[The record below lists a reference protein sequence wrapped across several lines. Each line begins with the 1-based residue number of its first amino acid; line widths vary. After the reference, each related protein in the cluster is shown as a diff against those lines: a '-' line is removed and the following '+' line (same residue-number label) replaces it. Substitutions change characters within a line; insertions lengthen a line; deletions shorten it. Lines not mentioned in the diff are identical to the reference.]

1 MTITTTP
8 MAKTATKHAGQ
19 VLLSI
24 GVVLVGTALAY
35 GTSQLPE
42 ASGYAKVGPRLM
54 SAIVSGGLLLLG
66 LLLLKESL
74 TGGFRGVDETEH
86 LDTPTNWPAFCWIS
100 VGLILNGLLIV
111 PAGFVIAGT
120 LLFVLAA
127 RGFDSRAYARN
138 AFIGLVIA
146 GITYAFFTYGLG
158 LGLPAGIL
166 PV

>member
-1 MTITTTP
+1 MTTTNTP
-8 MAKTATKHAGQ
+8 TPAKHSGQ
-19 VLLSI
+19 VVLSI
-24 GVVLVGTALAY
+24 AVVLLGTALAY
-35 GTSQLPE
+35 GTNQLPE

-54 SAIVSGGLLLLG
+54 SAIVSGGLLVLG

-74 TGGFRGVDETEH
+74 TGGFRGVDEAEH
-86 LDTPTNWPAFCWIS
+86 AETPTNWPAFLWIS
-100 VGLILNGLLIV
+100 AGLVLNGLLIV

-127 RGFDSRAYARN
+127 RGFESTAYVRN
-138 AFIGLVIA
+138 AIVGLVIA

-166 PV
+166 PF